1 MRVALASAC
10 AGIAAWCS
18 LATIGFV
25 AGANTTARIGLLPP
39 WWWLPLIVLACFALA
54 RAARLSGRPQLL
66 PLFGSAI
73 LLLPWLPVRLPPSA
87 YLWTGPLTGVIW
99 LVVVAAV
106 VHARW
111 PRVRSHWFTD
121 ASRAPAVAAVIAL
134 LLYGASAVRLA
145 PLLPDGDSPHYLVL
159 AQSLITDGD
168 IQIENNHRRGDYL
181 GYSLHAAQPDF
192 LRRGVNG
199 QIYSIHAPGLPAVI
213 APAMWLFGYPGVVGF
228 LGLVAA
234 IGTGLV
240 WWLALRLTGDAAAAW
255 FAWACCALTAPFF
268 FLATEVFP
276 DGLAATC
283 LLIGLLPLY
292 LDERS
297 RADTRAQPSGA
308 AAWLA
313 AGAALAL
320 LPWLQTRLATL
331 AAVSAILL
339 LARVPRPR
347 QVVLFAIL
355 PVISAAG
362 WLAFFYTVYGTPNPA
377 APYGALTQSSAAN
390 MLRGL
395 PGVLFD
401 QQFGLTPNA
410 PVYGLVLAGCVLS
423 ALRLRRWS
431 LELLALIV
439 PYTITVAMY
448 QHWWGGAS
456 APARLLAPLSLVIG
470 LGAARLWTE
479 GSAATRALY
488 AAGLGV
494 SLFIA
499 AVLWMPDDGRLLINF
514 RDGIALWLEWAHDDL
529 MLARAA
535 PSMFTDTPIIALA
548 KASIWVA
555 VAAALWGALTLLRS
569 LLAKH
574 AAAVVALFAVMPM
587 LGVAGAWRVD
597 GRGGVSVA
605 RSEAGL
611 LRQLSRHDR
620 WSWDFDQRQ
629 LLSADALRARLT
641 IRSDD
646 QRPRSSPSHV
656 LSAHAVPPGH
666 YRVLV
671 DARPGAAGTLT
682 LRVGDT
688 SLPFLT
694 LAAAAGDDADGTA
707 MRTLVLPVGARSLV
721 IQADAAASRSVVSAR
736 LQPIEPDHRA
746 SSTPGAASGS
756 QASRA
761 ARYPTADTF
770 FLDDNA
776 YPEPTGFWIAGGR
789 RARLVIARG
798 SSPLHLFVRNAAV
811 ENTVTI
817 EMDGTR
823 QDMTLA
829 AGEER
834 ELPMTSPLGST
845 ISTLRVTSASGFRPS
860 QLEPGNKDL
869 RYLGCW
875 IELR

>member
-1 MRVALASAC
+1 MRVALASVC
-10 AGIAAWCS
+10 AGVSAWCS
-18 LATIGFV
+18 LATVGLV
-25 AGANTTARIGLLPP
+25 QGAGTTARIALLPP
-39 WWWLPLIVLACFALA
+39 WWWLPLLVFACLALV
-54 RAARLSGRPQLL
+54 RAARLSGPQLS
-66 PLFGSAI
+66 PLFGSAV
-73 LLLPWLPVRLPPSA
+73 LLLPWLPVRLPPPA
-87 YLWTGPLTGVIW
+87 YLWTGPLTGLIW
-99 LVVVAAV
+99 IFVVAAV
-106 VHARW
+106 IHARW
-111 PRVRSHWFTD
+111 PRTRSLWLTD
-121 ASRAPAVAAVIAL
+121 ASRAPVIAAAIAL
-134 LLYGASAVRLA
+134 ALYGASARRLA
-145 PLLPDGDSPHYLVL
+145 PLLPDGDSPHYLIL
-159 AQSLITDGD
+159 AQSLIKDGD
-168 IQIENNHRRGDYL
+168 IRIENNHRRGDYL
-181 GYSLHAAQPDF
+181 EYSLQAAQPDY

-240 WWLALRLTGDAAAAW
+240 WWLARLLTGDAAAAW

-276 DGLAATC
+276 DGLAASC

-297 RADTRAQPSGA
+297 RSDARAYPPGA
-308 AAWLA
+308 GTWLA

-320 LPWLQTRLATL
+320 LPWLQTRLASL
-331 AAVSAILL
+331 AAVSALLL
-339 LARVPRPR
+339 LARVKRPR

-355 PVISAAG
+355 PVVSAAG

-395 PGVLFD
+395 PGVFFD
-401 QQFGLTPNA
+401 QQFGLIPNA
-410 PVYGLVLAGCVLS
+410 PMYGLVLAGCVFA

-439 PYTITVAMY
+439 PYTISVAMY

-470 LGAARLWTE
+470 LGAARLWAE
-479 GSAATRALY
+479 GSAATRTLY

-494 SLFIA
+494 SAFVA
-499 AVLWMPDDGRLLINF
+499 AVLWIPDDGRLLINF

-529 MLARAA
+529 LLARAA
-535 PSMFTDTPIIALA
+535 PSLFSDTPLMAML
-548 KASIWVA
+548 KASVWVGMA
-555 VAAALWGALTLLRS
+555 VVLWGALKLLRPAPS
-569 LLAKH
+569 RAARVIVLL
-574 AAAVVALFAVMPM
+574 AVMPVSA
-587 LGVAGAWRVD
+587 LAIVWGID
-597 GRGGVSVA
+597 GRDAISAA
-605 RSEAGL
+605 RSETGL
-611 LRQLSRHDR
+611 LRQLSGHDR
-620 WSWDFDQRQ
+620 WSWDFEQRRF
-629 LLSADALRARLT
+629 LSADTLRSRLT
-641 IRSDD
+641 VRSDD
-646 QRPRSSPSHV
+646 QRARSSPSHV

-666 YRVLV
+666 YLV
-671 DARPGAAGTLT
+671 QVAARPGAAGTLT

-694 LAAAAGDDADGTA
+694 LPVAVADEPDGAA

-721 IQADAAASRSVVSAR
+721 IEADAAASRTVVSAR
-736 LQPIEPDHRA
+736 LQPVAPDR
-746 SSTPGAASGS
+746 GAASAGGIASGS
-756 QASRA
+756 ASRA
-761 ARYPTADTF
+761 ARYPAADAF

-789 RARLVIARG
+789 RARLVIARD
-798 SSPLHLFVRNAAV
+798 SRKLTLFVRNAAV
-811 ENTVTI
+811 ENRVTI
-817 EMDGTR
+817 EVDGTR
-823 QDMTLA
+823 QEFALA

-834 ELPMTSPLGST
+834 ELPLVSPHDGT
-845 ISTLRVTSASGFRPS
+845 FSTLRVTSVSGFRPS
-860 QLEPGNKDL
+860 QVEPGNKDL